1 MQLFETEICQVL
13 RRNRVYLA
21 RTTLISCKLGCSQ
34 LVRTLIENETFDAD
48 FVDDKT
54 GDDGFQ
60 EAVANNYDG
69 LVQFLLEKGPF
80 RNVNRRNFRGE
91 TAILKWLRKNMSLPN
106 ASKIMFQLLIKCKQ
120 IDLDIGDCYGHTPLM
135 LAVRTGLAFWF

>member
-1 MQLFETEICQVL
+1 M
-13 RRNRVYLA
+13 
-21 RTTLISCKLGCSQ
+21 
-34 LVRTLIENETFDAD
+34 RTLIENETFDAD